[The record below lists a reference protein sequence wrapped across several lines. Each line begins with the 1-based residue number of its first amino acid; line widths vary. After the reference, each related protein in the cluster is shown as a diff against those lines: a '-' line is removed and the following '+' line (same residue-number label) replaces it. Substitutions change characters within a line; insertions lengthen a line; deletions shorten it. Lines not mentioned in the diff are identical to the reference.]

1 MPTPP
6 MRKTVAVQGVRK
18 HAPLTV
24 AIVTFPSWSSEAGW
38 LMEELHSIK
47 LPHSPIV
54 NLDPYIDGPP
64 DEVQFCGRFVMANPR
79 IVHAVMKMVGVSSCT
94 SRGNT
99 RVFLRTSS
107 HPVPSHIV
115 GQKEAEMLNGLSVT
129 IGNVKTPIFKAWHC
143 PCHGM
148 SGADIETLVDKISRF
163 LGEVRV
169 DGSRRS
175 LPVEE
180 TAGWRMTQQTEPPT
194 NMTADEFN
202 TESYHCLKHLQD
214 FSNIVQA
221 AIPAVMAWWEVG
233 EHHLVPGE
241 IEVRWM

>member
-1 MPTPP
+1 
-6 MRKTVAVQGVRK
+6 
-18 HAPLTV
+18 
-24 AIVTFPSWSSEAGW
+24 
-38 LMEELHSIK
+38 
-47 LPHSPIV
+47 
-54 NLDPYIDGPP
+54 
-64 DEVQFCGRFVMANPR
+64 
-79 IVHAVMKMVGVSSCT
+79 
-94 SRGNT
+94 
-99 RVFLRTSS
+99 
-107 HPVPSHIV
+107 
-115 GQKEAEMLNGLSVT
+115 MLNGLSVT

-143 PCHGM
+143 PCHGK
-148 SGADIETLVDKISRF
+148 SRDDIETLVDKISRF

-180 TAGWRMTQQTEPPT
+180 TTGWRMTQQTEPPT

-233 EHHLVPGE
+233 EHHLVPDE
-241 IEVRWM
+241 IEVRWMYEPGIDNTIGNRVTNRTPQMIACRPSQVGGVPSHHNVE